1 MTASSIRRLRGWQA
15 LDSRGN
21 ATVACEVLLT
31 DGSVGVATAPSGAS
45 TGRHEALELRDPPTV
60 HGDRPVGLAVA
71 NVNGEIAAALQGQDV
86 TDQQAI
92 DDELLAL
99 DGTDGFHRLGA
110 NATLA
115 VSVACALASAEHQR
129 LPLYR
134 ALLGESAH
142 VVLPMP
148 MVNILS
154 GGAHA
159 DRMLDFQDF
168 LVVPVGASS
177 FTEAIDW
184 CSRVRRAAVALA
196 GEAGLGAS
204 LVADEG
210 GLGLALGSNRA
221 ALEFLSR
228 AIDRSGLAP
237 GHEAGIA
244 VDVAASQFFHDGSY
258 PLATEDRVLA
268 AAGLTAELVSWCDEH
283 PVVSLEDPLAE
294 DDWEGW
300 QHLTALLGD
309 RVQVIGDD
317 LFVTHADRLRRGIT
331 EKAGNAVLI
340 KPNQRG
346 TLSQSRQ
353 VLEQAKQAGFATIV
367 SARSG
372 ETEESWL
379 SDLAVGWD
387 AGQIKV
393 GSLMRS
399 ERSAK
404 WNRLLRIESDP
415 AVPTSFAGAGALSRV
430 GRPGSRKPPGPTH

>member
-1 MTASSIRRLRGWQA
+1 M
-15 LDSRGN
+15 DSRGN
-21 ATVACEVLLT
+21 ATVSCEVLLF

-45 TGRHEALELRDPPTV
+45 TGRHEAIELRDPPTV

-71 NVNGEIAAALQGQDV
+71 NVNGEIASALQGQDV
-86 TDQQAI
+86 NDQQGI
-92 DDELLAL
+92 DDQLLTL
-99 DGTDGFHRLGA
+99 DGTEGFGRLGA

-129 LPLYR
+129 VPLYR
-134 ALLGESAH
+134 ALLGDRAP

-159 DRMLDFQDF
+159 DRVLDFQDF
-168 LVVPVGASS
+168 LVVPIGASS
-177 FTEAIDW
+177 FTEAISW
-184 CSRVRRAAVALA
+184 CSRVRHAAVALA

-228 AIDRSGLAP
+228 AIERSGLSP
-237 GHEAGIA
+237 GAEAGIA
-244 VDVAASQFFHDGSY
+244 IDVAATQFFDEGSY
-258 PLATEDRVLA
+258 ALTSEGRALDA
-268 AAGLTAELVSWCDEH
+268 SGLTAELVTWCDEH
-283 PVVSLEDPLAE
+283 PIVSLEDPLAE

-300 QHLTALLGD
+300 QQLTAVLGD

-317 LFVTHADRLRRGIT
+317 LFVTHADRLRRGIDVR
-331 EKAGNAVLI
+331 AGNAVLV

-353 VLEQAKQAGFATIV
+353 VLEQAKLADFATIV

-372 ETEESWL
+372 ETEENWL
-379 SDLAVGWD
+379 ADLAVGWD

-393 GSLMRS
+393 GSVTRS
-399 ERSAK
+399 ERTAK

-415 AVPTSFAGAGALSRV
+415 AVATSFAGAAALGLTR
-430 GRPGSRKPPGPTH
+430 